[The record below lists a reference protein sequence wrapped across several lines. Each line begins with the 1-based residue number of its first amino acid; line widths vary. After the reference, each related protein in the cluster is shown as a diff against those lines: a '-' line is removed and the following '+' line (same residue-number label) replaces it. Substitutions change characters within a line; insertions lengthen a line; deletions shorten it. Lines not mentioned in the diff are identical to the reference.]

1 MSRARVAAGV
11 GVVGLLGLAWW
22 LAPSASTA
30 PAVPSEGSTGD
41 ATPTAP
47 PPATPAPRRRRP
59 AAPPAPKRPTGGG
72 ARPADAVRAEGIE
85 LPPVPPPPPATPAEE
100 DAYGSI
106 WPASRD
112 GIENAVFE
120 RLGDLHD
127 CYDTYLQVAPDLAGR
142 ASVSFVITVDGD
154 VARPREVQL
163 TSDELRHTVFEGCI
177 ATVFEELRFEP
188 GGGIQAVT
196 WPLNFEARP
205 E

>member
-1 MSRARVAAGV
+1 VSRARVAAGV

-41 ATPTAP
+41 ATPTA
-47 PPATPAPRRRRP
+47 
-59 AAPPAPKRPTGGG
+59 
-72 ARPADAVRAEGIE
+72 
-85 LPPVPPPPPATPAEE
+85 PPPATPAEE